1 MKIAVCDKDAEYL
14 QKLKLML
21 TEIFAEE
28 NLQAEINCFTESK
41 TFFAYLAEPKID
53 IVILDLVL
61 DELNGIEAARK
72 MRQLQGEKPKLIFI
86 SSINGYAEETY
97 EVNTA
102 GFLLKP
108 VTEINVKKLFMEILR
123 KKEGR

>member
-21 TEIFAEE
+21 TEIFAEN
-28 NLQAEINCFTESK
+28 NLQAEMNCFTDSK
-41 TFFAYLAEPKID
+41 TFLAYLAEHKVD
-53 IVILDLVL
+53 MVILDLVL
-61 DELNGIEAARK
+61 DKLNGIEAARK
-72 MRQLQGEKPKLIFI
+72 MRQLQGEKPKLIFV
-86 SSINGYAEETY
+86 SSINSYAAETY

-108 VTEINVKKLFMEILR
+108 VTEISVKKLFVEILR